1 MNGKTNCNSVNV
13 REETSKRSRLVVTIM
28 KKGSSVTVKS
38 ESTDDDGAIWYE
50 IEYKGK
56 KGFVRNDYIDL
67 EESIANS
74 NSDEELYGLVIK
86 KLATRSGP
94 SPRAEDTGTYS
105 LKGQRIRVYSR
116 AYDPIENAWW
126 VKCDVPYHG
135 EIRTLWAWY
144 TRFDSK
150 TLPLES
156 IPIDEN
162 Y

>member
-1 MNGKTNCNSVNV
+1 
-13 REETSKRSRLVVTIM
+13 M